1 MNLIYDAE
9 LLEGI
14 VFLEARRL
22 ERNGQGLLAKRYER
36 DRLRAYEQTDSD
48 ARDTAFFQLHL
59 KWFRDLALEG
69 RLLDAVRRFPII
81 QQTATTLLIRKS
93 ITHKDEGAEL
103 FVRPDAKN
111 VAIALCSERF
121 FEPGFGQWL
130 GHELCHISD
139 MLDPAFGYAPEIT
152 LLDAPPAELNLLRER
167 YRVLWDITIDGRLK
181 HESEKAKRRAEC
193 AKALATV
200 SADRFE
206 KLWNGPRPSHVE
218 LVALAQSVRVVVANE
233 PGGPCPLCKFPTFA
247 WATTGDFSEAIIAGI
262 QQDFPRWLP
271 AHGACLRCVELYS
284 TRQLEQPAT
293 LYI

>member
-22 ERNGQGLLAKRYER
+22 EQNGQGLLAKRFER
-36 DRLRAYEQTDSD
+36 DRVRAYEQTDPD
-48 ARDTAFFQLHL
+48 ARNTAFFRLHL
-59 KWFRDLALEG
+59 KWFRDLALED
-69 RLLDAVRRFPII
+69 RLLNAVRRFPII
-81 QQTATTLLIRKS
+81 QQTATTLLIRES

-111 VAIALCSERF
+111 VAIALRSEHF

-139 MLDPAFGYAPEIT
+139 MLDPSFGYAPEIT
-152 LLDAPPAELNLLRER
+152 LLDAPPAELNLLREC

-181 HESEKAKRRAEC
+181 HDSEKAKRRAEC

-200 SADRFE
+200 STDRFDQ
-206 KLWNGPRPSHVE
+206 LWNGPRPSHAE

-247 WATTGDFSEAIIAGI
+247 WATANDLSQLIVIAI
-262 QQDFPRWLP
+262 QKDFPQWSP
-271 AHGACLRCVELYS
+271 SHGACARCFELYN
-284 TRQLEQPAT
+284 TGQLEQPAT

>member
-36 DRLRAYEQTDSD
+36 DRVRAYEQTDPD
-48 ARDTAFFQLHL
+48 ARNVAFFQLHL
-59 KWFRDLALEG
+59 KWFRDLALED

-93 ITHKDEGAEL
+93 ITKKDEGAEL

-111 VAIALCSERF
+111 VAIALRSERC

-139 MLDPAFGYAPEIT
+139 MLDPSFGYEPEIT
-152 LLDAPPAELNLLRER
+152 MTDAPPAELELMRER

-181 HESEKAKRRAEC
+181 HDGEKMKCRAEC

-200 SADRFE
+200 NIDRFE
-206 KLWNGPRPSHVE
+206 QLWNGPRPSHAE
-218 LVALAQSVRVVVANE
+218 LVALARSVRVVVANE
-233 PGGPCPLCKFPTFA
+233 PGGPCPLCKFPTFVWVTA
-247 WATTGDFSEAIIAGI
+247 SDFSMAIIAGI
-262 QQDFPRWLP
+262 QRDFPQWLP
-271 AHGACLRCVELYS
+271 AHGVCARCVELYS
-284 TRQLEQPAT
+284 TRQMEQPAT
-293 LYI
+293 LYL